1 MSDPQPTVRSEM
13 SGIAGHVVQAGDVH
27 GGVHLHQAKSSDAGP
42 PRQLPADVRGF
53 VNRVVELGRL
63 DRLLDDRTPEF
74 AAPAVVL
81 IAGTAGVGKT
91 SLAVHWAQR
100 VRNLF
105 PDGQLY
111 INLRGYDPGAPV
123 TPESALNLFLQALGV
138 RASAIPS
145 DPQAKA
151 MLYRSL
157 LADRRVL
164 VVLDNA
170 ATVSQVR
177 PLLPGTASC
186 LVLVTSR
193 NRMPGLVSR
202 DGAVRVTVDVLDDS
216 EAVTLLRNLVEEHR
230 GDDDL
235 EELNELSHLCARL
248 PLALRIAAERA
259 ATRPW
264 MALSELIHDL
274 RDESALWGAL
284 SSADDDEADAVRTV
298 FAWSYRALPNA
309 AAQLFRRLGLHPGAE
324 FGLGAA
330 AALAGLN
337 TGAARH
343 VLDVLLAGHLLEQ
356 VGPDRYQ
363 LHDLLRAYAIDQV
376 RHDEPP
382 DEQRAAIF
390 RLLSWY
396 LSAAEQAY
404 LSVSRGGRHL
414 KIDVEAAELPS
425 APEAFA
431 DREQALAWYGRER
444 SNLMAATRVAAEC
457 GFDRI
462 AWQIPGTLAVIYDN
476 HDSADV
482 WLATER
488 AALEAA
494 RRVGD
499 RYGQGVLL
507 DRQGIKFRKL
517 RRADEALD
525 CFREALEVFE
535 FLGNGLGKARVT
547 NGMGVVHMEAERLQE
562 ARASFERAIT
572 AEPLSDGETSM
583 RALAT
588 VNLGDTHL
596 KLGSPEEALRCV
608 ADAMPTLRRLDD
620 VIVELVAT
628 RVQGVAQRELGML
641 AESRA
646 SFQTAVELIRR
657 AGNLIAECEVF
668 LELARL
674 EIAEGS
680 PADALV
686 SAQRAIVIAQQF
698 SVTTVEA
705 QGLDVT
711 GIAYQ
716 ELGRQS
722 DAVPFHRRAV
732 ELCRAV
738 GDVGGVNAAT
748 LRLST
753 ALESEEREQR

>member
-1 MSDPQPTVRSEM
+1 M
-13 SGIAGHVVQAGDVH
+13 SGVAGSVVQAGDVH
-27 GGVHLHQAKSSDAGP
+27 GGLHVHEAKSADAGT

-53 VNRVVELGRL
+53 VNRVAELGRL
-63 DRLLDDRTPEF
+63 DHLLRDGTPGL

-100 VRNLF
+100 VRNRF

-138 RASAIPS
+138 RASAIPA

-157 LADRRVL
+157 VADRRVL

-202 DGAVRVTVDVLDDS
+202 DGAVRVTVDVLDDD
-216 EAVTLLRNLVEEHR
+216 EAVTLLRNLVEDHR
-230 GDDDL
+230 GADDL
-235 EELNELSHLCARL
+235 AELNELSQLCARL

-259 ATRPW
+259 AARPW

-274 RDESALWGAL
+274 RDESALWEAL
-284 SSADDDEADAVRTV
+284 SSADDDEVDAVRTV
-298 FAWSYRALPNA
+298 FAWSYRALPDA

-324 FGLGAA
+324 FGLGVA
-330 AALAGLN
+330 AALAGVT

-382 DEQRAAIF
+382 EGQRAAVH
-390 RLLSWY
+390 RMLSWY
-396 LSAAEQAY
+396 LSTAQEAY
-404 LSVSRGGRHL
+404 LVVARGGRHL
-414 KIDVEAAELPS
+414 KIDVEACELPS
-425 APEAFA
+425 APGPFA
-431 DREQALAWYGRER
+431 NRAQALTWYSRER
-444 SNLMAATRVAAEC
+444 ANLMMATRTAAAW

-462 AWQIPGTLAVIYDN
+462 AWQIPGALAVIYDN
-476 HDSADV
+476 HDAADV
-482 WLATER
+482 WLATEQL
-488 AALEAA
+488 ALEAA

-499 RYGQGVLL
+499 RYGQGVVL
-507 DRQGIKFRKL
+507 DRLGIKFRRL
-517 RRADEALD
+517 RRVDEAID
-525 CFREALEVFE
+525 CFRDASEVFDS
-535 FLGNGLGKARVT
+535 LGIGIGKARVI
-547 NGMGVVHMEAERLQE
+547 NGMGVVYMEAGQLQE
-562 ARASFERAIT
+562 ARTAFERAIE
-572 AEPLSDGETSM
+572 AAWLNEGETSL
-583 RALAT
+583 RALST

-596 KLGSPEEALRCV
+596 RLGSPENALRCA
-608 ADAMPTLRRLDD
+608 ADALPTLRKLDD
-620 VIVELVAT
+620 VIMECVAT
-628 RVQGVAQRELGML
+628 RLQGAAQRELGML
-641 AESRA
+641 EESRI
-646 SFQTAVELIRR
+646 SLQRAVEAVRR
-657 AGNLIAECEVF
+657 AGNLVAECEVF

-686 SAQRAIVIAQQF
+686 SAQRAIVIARQF
-698 SVTTVEA
+698 GAATVEA
-705 QGLDVT
+705 EALDVT
-711 GIAYQ
+711 GTAYRK
-716 ELGRQS
+716 LGRQT
-722 DAVPFHRRAV
+722 DAMHFHRQAV
-732 ELCRAV
+732 ELHRSTGNVA
-738 GDVGGVNAAT
+738 GVDAAT
-748 LRLST
+748 RHLST
-753 ALESEEREQR
+753 ALESREGEL